1 MSFGGGS
8 STTTQELPAWLEDAA
23 KKNLAQADYVS
34 QLGYVPQYGVDVAGF
49 TPMQQ
54 SAMQNSADAASAFGL
69 SAPTDVMA
77 GMPQMRTDASGFT
90 GYSSGDIFDTRLG
103 EFANRR
109 PAQYSAMQGMFIDP
123 LTGDLP
129 INFQSGG
136 VVAIDP
142 NAQMSVPTTMSS
154 GGQNMATGGGW
165 SPAYVTQNDALSLM
179 GQDIALGLSTANPVL
194 QMLSPISTIAAN
206 MYLDNQMEHMG
217 QQTDMVYADQY
228 ADDPN
233 SIVVSDENG
242 NLNVVNLSEYSTP
255 GDSVTGSSTGGSTI
269 YSGTSDTGS
278 GSSGIGNSYYSSSGD
293 SWSDYG
299 GYTGVS
305 GTGSDMGNDFEAFS
319 NSDFDGNSSSGGS
332 GGSSSGGTYCC
343 TAMRKNGDWTSH
355 IKVYRM
361 HKWHFD
367 QPQWWIDGYDVWG
380 KIIADKLITKKGN
393 FWAKCFDAFYEKH
406 IKGGKSTLK
415 STVAEVMMYPAVFAI
430 GMAKKLTGKHVE
442 FVEVGE

>member
-1 MSFGGGS
+1 MSSGGG
-8 STTTQELPAWLEDAA
+8 STTTQQLPSWLEDAA
-23 KKNLAQADYVS
+23 KQNLARSQYVAK
-34 QLGYVPQYGVDVAGF
+34 LGYVPNYGLDVAAF
-49 TPMQQ
+49 SPMQQ
-54 SAMQNSADAASAFGL
+54 SAMQNTANAASAFGL
-69 SAPTDVMA
+69 AAPTDAMA
-77 GMPQMRTDASGFT
+77 GMPQATTDANGFT
-90 GYSSGDIFDTRLG
+90 GYSSGNLYDNSLAQLA
-103 EFANRR
+103 ERR
-109 PAQYSAMQGMFIDP
+109 PAQFQAQQAMFVDP

-129 INFQSGG
+129 IDFQSGG

-142 NAQMSVPTTMSS
+142 NAQISIPVSSS
-154 GGQNMATGGGW
+154 GGSQLPSGNNFGTE
-165 SPAYVTQNDALSLM
+165 YVTQNDALSLL
-179 GQDIALGLSTANPVL
+179 GQDIALSINSAHPLLQAVSPVST
-194 QMLSPISTIAAN
+194 MLAG

-228 ADDPN
+228 AEDPN

-242 NLNVVNLSEYSTP
+242 NLNVVNLSGYSTA
-255 GDSVTGSSTGGSTI
+255 GDSITGSDTGGSTI

-361 HKWHFD
+361 HKWHYD
-367 QPQWWIDGYDVWG
+367 QPQWWRDGYDVWG
-380 KIIADKLITKKGN
+380 KIVADKLITKKGN
-393 FWAKCFDAFYEKH
+393 FWSKCFDAFYEKH
-406 IKGGKSTLK
+406 IKGGKSTAK

-430 GMAKKLTGKHVE
+430 GMAKKLTGKHIE
-442 FVEVGE
+442 LVEVGE

>member
-1 MSFGGGS
+1 MSSGGG
-8 STTTQELPAWLEDAA
+8 STTTQTLPSWLEDAA
-23 KKNLAQADYVS
+23 KQNLARSQYVAK
-34 QLGYVPQYGVDVAGF
+34 LGYVPNYGLDVAAF
-49 TPMQQ
+49 SPMQQ
-54 SAMQNSADAASAFGL
+54 SAMQNTANAASAFGL
-69 SAPTDVMA
+69 AAPTDAMA
-77 GMPQMRTDASGFT
+77 GMPQATTDANGFT
-90 GYSSGDIFDTRLG
+90 GYSSGNLFDNSLAQLA
-103 EFANRR
+103 ERR
-109 PAQYSAMQGMFIDP
+109 PAQFQAQQAMFVDP

-129 INFQSGG
+129 VDFQSGG

-142 NAQMSVPTTMSS
+142 NAQISIPVSSS
-154 GGQNMATGGGW
+154 GGSTLPSGNNFGTE
-165 SPAYVTQNDALSLM
+165 YVTQNDALSLL
-179 GQDIALGLSTANPVL
+179 GQDIALSINSAHPLLQAVSPVST
-194 QMLSPISTIAAN
+194 MLAG

-228 ADDPN
+228 AEDPN

-242 NLNVVNLSEYSTP
+242 NLNVVNLSGYSTP
-255 GDSVTGSSTGGSTI
+255 TESGGSTI

-278 GSSGIGNSYYSSSGD
+278 GSSGIGNSYSSDAGYG
-293 SWSDYG
+293 WSDYG

-305 GTGSDMGNDFEAFS
+305 GTGADMGNDFEAFS

-361 HKWHFD
+361 HKWHYD
-367 QPQWWIDGYDVWG
+367 QPQWWRDGYDVWG

-406 IKGGKSTLK
+406 IKGGKSTVK
-415 STVAEVMMYPAVFAI
+415 SSVAEVMMYPAVFAI
-430 GMAKKLTGKHVE
+430 GMAKKLTGKHIE
-442 FVEVGE
+442 LVEVGE